1 MRVGLDG
8 LLAAEGVAQ
17 IQAQLRGSQ
26 QESGGLMCSLEIRLT
41 RWTSCRP
48 AWFWRGR
55 AASPPLHNLLA
66 SASETVGR
74 LTLEVAALEG

>member
-26 QESGGLMCSLEIRLT
+26 QESSGLILQLGDPADALDLVSAGMVLA
-41 RWTSCRP
+41 RP
-48 AWFWRGR
+48 GCIT
-55 AASPPLHNLLA
+55 PLHNLLA